1 MGSVSLQMLKRRV
14 TWIAILVALVWAYL
28 YSAQQL
34 EFSFSELFQKGH
46 RFFNLLSRMWPPRM
60 EILPQIW
67 EPLFETIQMAV
78 LGTALGALLAL
89 PAVMLTSRTVTRT
102 SWIYYPARFV
112 MSLLRSIPAELY
124 AILFVAA
131 LGIGP
136 LPGIPALTI
145 FSAAIITK
153 LTSESAENID
163 TGPIEALEA
172 TGARRPAVVTF
183 SVLPQIMPL
192 FLSYSLYMF
201 ELNIRIASILA
212 VVGAGGIGQNLVTA
226 LDWFDYPAA
235 MTILI
240 VIFVCVFAIDM
251 ISSRFRE
258 SFVEGQEL
266 GPVFTWSFTI
276 ASAAAIVWAL
286 SGVDIDMQRVT
297 DGLNILGGM
306 FTQMFRPAWGE
317 IGTAAAKMGES
328 IQIALLGTTIAMVL
342 AFPFGFLCARNLIP
356 RPLAYGIRQGPNI
369 IRTFSEI
376 ILAIFLIA
384 AFGPGPFAGV
394 LTIGI
399 HSIGMLSR
407 LNYEVVETIDRGPLE
422 ALSSLGS
429 AGVVRFRYAVLPQ
442 VLPEFLA
449 MAIYRFEIN
458 VRAATVLGIVG
469 AGGIGK
475 VILDAVKL
483 GRWSEV
489 GLYLL
494 VVVVTVMVIDFLSA
508 VIRRKIIE
516 G

>member
-1 MGSVSLQMLKRRV
+1 MGPDSLATLKRRI
-14 TWIAILVALVWAYL
+14 TWLVIGVALVWVYL

-34 EFSFSELFQKGH
+34 EFSFGELIQKGP
-46 RFFNLLSRMWPPRM
+46 RFFNLLSRMWPPRF
-60 EILPQIW
+60 EILSQLW
-67 EPLFETIQMAV
+67 KPLFETLQMAV

-89 PAVMLTSRTVTRT
+89 PMVMLTSRTVTRT
-102 SWIYYPARFV
+102 SGIYYPARFI
-112 MSLLRSIPAELY
+112 MSLFRSIPAELY
-124 AILFVAA
+124 AVLFVAA

-172 TGARRPAVVTF
+172 TGAQRPAVVVY

-226 LDWFDYPAA
+226 LNWFDYPAA
-235 MTILI
+235 LTILI
-240 VIFVCVFAIDM
+240 VIFVCVFGIDM

-258 SFVEGQEL
+258 SFVEGRDL
-266 GPVFTWSFTI
+266 GPIFKWTLGLAAI
-276 ASAAAIVWAL
+276 AAIVWAISGMDVEMKRVMDGLRYL
-286 SGVDIDMQRVT
+286 SG
-297 DGLNILGGM
+297 M
-306 FTQMFRPAWGE
+306 FAQMFNPAWGE
-317 IGTAAAKMGES
+317 IGTALAKMVES

-342 AFPFGFLCARNLIP
+342 AFPFGFLCARNLMP
-356 RPLAYGIRQGPNI
+356 RTLAYGIRQGPNI

-422 ALSSLGS
+422 ALSSLGT
-429 AGVVRFRYAVLPQ
+429 AGIVRFRYAVLPQ
-442 VLPEFLA
+442 ILPEFLA

-469 AGGIGK
+469 AGGIGA
-475 VILDAVKL
+475 VILRAVRQ

-494 VVVVTVMVIDFLSA
+494 VVIVTVMIIDYLSA

>member
-1 MGSVSLQMLKRRV
+1 MGSLSLQTLKRRV
-14 TWIAILVALVWAYL
+14 TWIAFLVALAWVYL

-34 EFSFSELFQKGH
+34 EFSFIELVQKSP
-46 RFFNLLSRMWPPRM
+46 RFLNLLSRMWPPRF
-60 EILPQIW
+60 EILSQLW
-67 EPLFETIQMAV
+67 KPLFETLQMAV

-89 PAVMLTSRTVTRT
+89 PMVMLTSRTVTRT
-102 SWIYYPARFV
+102 TGIYYPARFV
-112 MSLLRSIPAELY
+112 MSLFRSIPAELY

-172 TGARRPAVVTF
+172 TGAQRPAVVVY

-235 MTILI
+235 LTILM
-240 VIFVCVFAIDM
+240 VIFVCVFGIDM

-258 SFVEGQEL
+258 SFVEGKDL
-266 GPVFTWSFTI
+266 GPVFTWGFGI
-276 ASAAAIVWAL
+276 AAGAAILWAL
-286 SGVDIDMQRVT
+286 SGVDLDVERIT
-297 DGLNILGGM
+297 DGMRYLGGM

-317 IGTAAAKMGES
+317 IGTAVAKMAES

-342 AFPFGFLCARNLIP
+342 AFPFGFLCARNLMP
-356 RPLAYGIRQGPNI
+356 RTLAYGVRQGPNI

-422 ALSSLGS
+422 ALSSIGA
-429 AGVVRFRYAVLPQ
+429 AGAVRFRYAVLPQ
-442 VLPEFLA
+442 ILPEFLA

-469 AGGIGK
+469 AGGIGS
-475 VILDAVKL
+475 VILRAVRQ
-483 GRWSEV
+483 GRWPEV

-494 VVVVTVMVIDFLSA
+494 VVIVTVMIIDYLSA

>member
-1 MGSVSLQMLKRRV
+1 MGSLSLRTLKRRV
-14 TWIAILVALVWAYL
+14 TWIVALAALIWIYL

-34 EFSFSELFQKGH
+34 EFSFVELIQKGP
-46 RFFNLLSRMWPPRM
+46 RFFNLLSRMWPPRF
-60 EILPQIW
+60 EILSQIW
-67 EPLFETIQMAV
+67 GPLFETIQMAV
-78 LGTALGALLAL
+78 LGTAMGALLAL
-89 PAVMLTSRTVTRT
+89 PMVMLTSRTVTRT
-102 SWIYYPARFV
+102 SGIYYPARFI
-112 MSLLRSIPAELY
+112 MSLFRSIPAELY

-172 TGARRPAVVTF
+172 TGAQRPAVVTF

-235 MTILI
+235 LTILI
-240 VIFVCVFAIDM
+240 VIFVCVFGIDM

-258 SFVEGQEL
+258 SFVEGSDL
-266 GPVFTWSFTI
+266 GPVFKWSLSLI
-276 ASAAAIVWAL
+276 AVAAIVWAL
-286 SGVDIDMQRVT
+286 SGVDFDMERL
-297 DGLNILGGM
+297 GNGIRYLGGM
-306 FTQMFRPAWGE
+306 FTQMFRPAWAH
-317 IGTAAAKMGES
+317 IDTAVAKMGES

-342 AFPFGFLCARNLIP
+342 AFPFGFLCARNLMP
-356 RPLAYGIRQGPNI
+356 RTLAYGVRQGPNV

-407 LNYEVVETIDRGPLE
+407 LYYEVVETIDRGPLE
-422 ALSSLGS
+422 ALSSLG
-429 AGVVRFRYAVLPQ
+429 ATGAVRFRYAVLPQ

-469 AGGIGK
+469 AGGIGSI
-475 VILDAVKL
+475 ILRAVRQ

-494 VVVVTVMVIDFLSA
+494 VVIVTVMIIDYLSA
-508 VIRRKIIE
+508 IMRRKIIE